1 MKQLMTAILIAGLT
15 ITSTASMAAAD
26 KPAKAVAVKFKAG
39 ASGATYHGKIKGYGY
54 DQYSFY
60 AKKGQRLKAVT
71 TGNVDS
77 YLFNNRL
84 ADSVNLGEYSS
95 DLDSHGDYILPYT
108 GTYQVRVM
116 QTRNAARK
124 GKTPNYTLQLTIRQ

>member
-1 MKQLMTAILIAGLT
+1 MKQLMTAALIAGLT

-60 AKKGQRLKAVT
+60 AKKGQKLKAVT

>member
-1 MKQLMTAILIAGLT
+1 MKQLMTAALIAGLT
-15 ITSTASMAAAD
+15 ISSTATIAAAD

-60 AKKGQRLKAVT
+60 AKKGQALKVVT

-77 YLFNNRL
+77 YLFHNRL

-95 DLDSHGDYILPYT
+95 DLDSNGDYILPYT
-108 GTYQVRVM
+108 GTYQVKVM
-116 QTRNAARK
+116 QTRNDARK
-124 GKTPNYTLQLTIRQ
+124 GKAPSYTLQLTIR

>member
-1 MKQLMTAILIAGLT
+1 MKQLMTAALIAGLT

-39 ASGATYHGKIKGYGY
+39 ASGATYNGKIKGYGY

-60 AKKGQRLKAVT
+60 AKKGQALKVVT

-77 YLFNNRL
+77 YLFHNRL

-95 DLDSHGDYILPYT
+95 DLDSNGDYILPYT
-108 GTYQVRVM
+108 GT
-116 QTRNAARK
+116 
-124 GKTPNYTLQLTIRQ
+124 

>member
-1 MKQLMTAILIAGLT
+1 MKQMMTAVLIAGLT

-39 ASGATYHGKIKGYGY
+39 ASGATYYGKIKGYGY

-84 ADSVNLGEYSS
+84 AGSVNLGEYSS

-108 GTYQVRVM
+108 GTYQVRVL

>member
-1 MKQLMTAILIAGLT
+1 MKKLMTAALIAGLT
-15 ITSTASMAAAD
+15 ITSTATMAAAD

>member
-1 MKQLMTAILIAGLT
+1 MKQLMTAALIAGLT

-39 ASGATYHGKIKGYGY
+39 TSGATYHGRIKGYGY

-108 GTYQVRVM
+108 GTYQVRVI

>member
-1 MKQLMTAILIAGLT
+1 MKQLMTAALIAGLT
-15 ITSTASMAAAD
+15 ITSTATMAAAD

-60 AKKGQRLKAVT
+60 AKKGQRLKVVT

>member
-1 MKQLMTAILIAGLT
+1 MKQLMTAALIAGLT

>member
-1 MKQLMTAILIAGLT
+1 MKQMMTAVLIAGLT

-84 ADSVNLGEYSS
+84 AGSVNLGEYSS

-108 GTYQVRVM
+108 GTYQVRVL

>member
-1 MKQLMTAILIAGLT
+1 MKQLMTAALIAGLT
-15 ITSTASMAAAD
+15 ISSTATIAAAD

-60 AKKGQRLKAVT
+60 AKKGQRLKAIT

-95 DLDSHGDYILPYT
+95 HLDSHGDYILPYT

>member
-1 MKQLMTAILIAGLT
+1 MKQLVTAALIAGLT
-15 ITSTASMAAAD
+15 ITSTATMAAAD

>member
-1 MKQLMTAILIAGLT
+1 MKQLMTAALIAGLV

-116 QTRNAARK
+116 QTRNDGRK

>member
-1 MKQLMTAILIAGLT
+1 MKQLMTAALIAGLT
-15 ITSTASMAAAD
+15 LTSTATMAAAD

>member
-1 MKQLMTAILIAGLT
+1 MKQLMTAALIAGLT
-15 ITSTASMAAAD
+15 ISSTATIAAAD

-60 AKKGQRLKAVT
+60 AKKGQRLKAIT

>member
-1 MKQLMTAILIAGLT
+1 MKQLMTAALIAGLT
-15 ITSTASMAAAD
+15 ITSAASVAAAD

-95 DLDSHGDYILPYT
+95 DLDSHSDYILPYT

-116 QTRNAARK
+116 QTRNDARK
-124 GKTPNYTLQLTIRQ
+124 GKTPNYTLQLKIRQ

>member
-1 MKQLMTAILIAGLT
+1 MKQMMTAVLIAGLT

-54 DQYSFY
+54 DQYGFY

-84 ADSVNLGEYSS
+84 AGSVNLGEYSS

-108 GTYQVRVM
+108 GTYQVRVL

>member
-1 MKQLMTAILIAGLT
+1 MKQLMTAALIAGLT

-71 TGNVDS
+71 TGDVDS

-124 GKTPNYTLQLTIRQ
+124 GKTPNYTLQLTIR

>member
-1 MKQLMTAILIAGLT
+1 MKQLMTAALIAGLT
-15 ITSTASMAAAD
+15 ITSTASMAAVD

>member
-1 MKQLMTAILIAGLT
+1 MKQLITAALIAGLT
-15 ITSTASMAAAD
+15 ITSTATMAAAD

-60 AKKGQRLKAVT
+60 AKKGQRLKVVT

-124 GKTPNYTLQLTIRQ
+124 GKIPNYTLQLTIRQ

>member
-1 MKQLMTAILIAGLT
+1 MKQLITAALIAGLT
-15 ITSTASMAAAD
+15 LTSTATMAAAD
-26 KPAKAVAVKFKAG
+26 KPAKSVAVKFKAG

-60 AKKGQRLKAVT
+60 AKKGQRLKVVT

-124 GKTPNYTLQLTIRQ
+124 GKTPSYTLQLTIRQ

>member
-1 MKQLMTAILIAGLT
+1 MKQLMTAALIAGLT

-124 GKTPNYTLQLTIRQ
+124 GKTPNYTLQLPIRQ

>member
-1 MKQLMTAILIAGLT
+1 MKQLMTAALIAGLT

-84 ADSVNLGEYSS
+84 ANSVNLGEYSS

>member
-1 MKQLMTAILIAGLT
+1 MKQLMTAALIAGLT
-15 ITSTASMAAAD
+15 ITSTATMAAAD

>member
-1 MKQLMTAILIAGLT
+1 MTAALIAGLT

-77 YLFNNRL
+77 NLFNNRL

>member
-1 MKQLMTAILIAGLT
+1 MKQLMTAALIAGLT

-77 YLFNNRL
+77 YLFNNHL

-108 GTYQVRVM
+108 GTYQVKVM
-116 QTRNAARK
+116 QTRNDARK
-124 GKTPNYTLQLTIRQ
+124 GKTPNYMLQLTIRQ

>member
-1 MKQLMTAILIAGLT
+1 MKQLMTAALIAGLT

-26 KPAKAVAVKFKAG
+26 KPSKAVAVKFKAG